1 MGRYTTPKGIVSIHA
16 PTRGA
21 TDGQGTV
28 VRCYGVSIHAPT
40 RGATRAS
47 RAASALLNVS
57 IHAPTRGATAEY
69 YAVVSA
75 EAQFQ
80 STHPRGV
87 RPTTCNDT
95 HAGMK
100 RFQSTHPRG
109 VRRDS
114 RVILKDYE
122 VSIHAPTRG
131 ATVKIS
137 LEIYN
142 ANIIRILS
150 KSRIEWTYIFNH

>member
-1 MGRYTTPKGIVSIHA
+1 M
-16 PTRGA
+16 
-21 TDGQGTV
+21 
-28 VRCYGVSIHAPT
+28 
-40 RGATRAS
+40 
-47 RAASALLNVS
+47 
-57 IHAPTRGATAEY
+57 
-69 YAVVSA
+69 
-75 EAQFQ
+75 FQ

-87 RPTTCNDT
+87 RPRAVQRVLLQQCFNPRT
-95 HAGMK
+95 HAGCDIDAALETWQK
-100 RFQSTHPRG
+100 
-109 VRRDS
+109 V
-114 RVILKDYE
+114 V

>member
-1 MGRYTTPKGIVSIHA
+1 MEK
-16 PTRGA
+16 
-21 TDGQGTV
+21 
-28 VRCYGVSIHAPT
+28 
-40 RGATRAS
+40 
-47 RAASALLNVS
+47 
-57 IHAPTRGATAEY
+57 
-69 YAVVSA
+69 
-75 EAQFQ
+75 FQ

-87 RPTTCNDT
+87 RLLWQLKGRAEACFNPRT
-95 HAGMK
+95 HAGCDIDAALETWQK
-100 RFQSTHPRG
+100 
-109 VRRDS
+109 V
-114 RVILKDYE
+114 V